1 MNLKTFKKL
10 CEKENVQIGDL
21 PPFCHWTDR
30 KWKILIKT
38 IGKAKRG
45 ELKVSISNQ

>member
-21 PPFCHWTDR
+21 PPFCDTTD
-30 KWKILIKT
+30 KEWKNIIKV
-38 IGKAKRG
+38 IGRAKRG
-45 ELKVSISNQ
+45 ELKATFTNK